1 MGGERDFDKALPVA
15 IPCRPC
21 AGHVPLVAVT
31 QMALQPLFVF
41 FHTAAGIELQRKRVM
56 VQGCGGAGLAD
67 HGGDGFMQ
75 SGAGL
80 VRHIQCIRQ
89 RKRLLQHV
97 SREFSFHA
105 LRGFSL
111 IRQFLSNN
119 GLNVAA
125 AQRLWQHPAMLER
138 VRGNLQATGKITG
151 IDTPEHQKHQHVMAL
166 HKKWRQTY
174 FSTPS
179 SLTHSAYP
187 FWSGALYNRGR
198 SKTDRVDIDLTHS
211 ALAAGLLCA
220 DGQFRQIVT
229 VEDAVRGGCNLFD
242 LDQLR
247 LEYSPDEYQNLLMC
261 EFIDDL
267 ASVFPLSDL
276 QACMVDSWEV
286 WEDFHALALRPYGR
300 GEVWIGYD
308 PAKGTQNGDSAGCVV
323 IAPPSVPGGKFR
335 ILERHQWRGMDFRA
349 QAEAIRQLTLQ
360 YNVTY
365 IGIDSTGVGH
375 GVYENVKGFFP
386 AVREFVYNPNVK
398 NALVLKAYD
407 IISHHR
413 IEFDAGHT
421 DIAQSFMAIRRATT
435 ASGNRPT
442 YEASRS
448 EEASHADLAWATMHA
463 LFNEP
468 LQGEAANTSNI
479 VEIF

>member
-1 MGGERDFDKALPVA
+1 MMMVLGLYVFMLRTVPYQELQYQRSWRHAANSRVNRRPSTQFLGPDNDMLTLSGVLMPEITGGRLSLLALE
-15 IPCRPC
+15 
-21 AGHVPLVAVT
+21 
-31 QMALQPLFVF
+31 QMAEQGKAWPLIEGSGTIYGMYVIEGLNQTKTEF
-41 FHTAAGIELQRKRVM
+41 FRDGMPRRIEFTLSLKRVDESLSDM
-56 VQGCGGAGLAD
+56 FGESSGCMTI
-67 HGGDGFMQ
+67 FSP
-75 SGAGL
+75 SG
-80 VRHIQCIRQ
+80 
-89 RKRLLQHV
+89 
-97 SREFSFHA
+97 
-105 LRGFSL
+105 
-111 IRQFLSNN
+111 
-119 GLNVAA
+119 
-125 AQRLWQHPAMLER
+125 
-138 VRGNLQATGKITG
+138 
-151 IDTPEHQKHQHVMAL
+151 MAI

-187 FWSGALYNRGR
+187 FWSGALFNRGR
-198 SKTDRVDIDLTHS
+198 NKADKVDIDLSHS
-211 ALAAGLLCA
+211 NLAPGLLCA
-220 DGQFRQIVT
+220 DGQYRQIVT

-247 LEYSPDEYQNLLMC
+247 MEYSPDEYQNLLMC
-261 EFIDDL
+261 EFVDDL
-267 ASVFPLSDL
+267 ASVFPLSEL

-286 WEDFHALALRPYGR
+286 WTDFHALALRPFGWR
-300 GEVWIGYD
+300 EVWIGYD

-323 IAPPSVPGGKFR
+323 VAPPAVPGGKFR

-349 QAEAIRQLTLQ
+349 QADAIKKLTEQ

-375 GVYENVKGFFP
+375 GVYENVKAFFP

-407 IISHHR
+407 IISHR
-413 IEFDAGHT
+413 RLEFDAGHT

-468 LQGEAANTSNI
+468 LQGESANTSNI
-479 VEIF
+479 LEIF